1 MLTGTLESN
10 LVEYIQKEDIESA
23 NTLLMKELA
32 NKLIDNRADFI
43 DLLNSN
49 EIEADESMPKSQL
62 IELFIDNTNDKNLLV
77 GASLLANQQSKDV
90 TSNFV
95 DEEISDDSVKNGVA
109 VMDTYFN
116 NTVPDEEYSYIAPM
130 LLGALARGAGK
141 LVRGR
146 MSQKDQDRASRE
158 YRRIAEQRMREQ
170 AAMRQRAEL
179 ERKQRELEA
188 SKERKRTNTILIVSG
203 AVVISLIVGVII
215 YKNR

>member
-10 LVEYIQKEDIESA
+10 LVEYIQKEDIEGA

-43 DLLNSN
+43 ELLNSN

-62 IELFIDNTNDKNLLV
+62 IELFIDNTDNKSLLV
-77 GASLLANQQSKDV
+77 GASLLANQQSVDV
-90 TSNFV
+90 KSNFI

-116 NTVPDEEYSYIAPM
+116 NTIPDEEYSYIAPF

-141 LVRGR
+141 LIKGR
-146 MSQKDQDRASRE
+146 VSQKDQDRVKNERTSRFTTKS
-158 YRRIAEQRMREQ
+158 RIGEKTKRGRKK
-170 AAMRQRAEL
+170 QRA
-179 ERKQRELEA
+179 KA
-188 SKERKRTNTILIVSG
+188 
-203 AVVISLIVGVII
+203 
-215 YKNR
+215 Y

>member
-10 LVEYIQKEDIESA
+10 LVEYIQKEDIEGA

-43 DLLNSN
+43 ELLNSN

-62 IELFIDNTNDKNLLV
+62 IELFIDNTDNKSLLV
-77 GASLLANQQSKDV
+77 GASLLANQQSVDV
-90 TSNFV
+90 KSNFI

-116 NTVPDEEYSYIAPM
+116 NTIPDEEYSYIAPF

-141 LVRGR
+141 LIKGR
-146 MSQKDQDRASRE
+146 VSQKDQDRVKNE

-170 AAMRQRAEL
+170 AALRQRAEL
-179 ERKQRELEA
+179 ERRQREVEK

-203 AVVISLIVGVII
+203 AVVIST
-215 YKNR
+215 

>member
-10 LVEYIQKEDIESA
+10 LVEYIQKEDIEGA

-43 DLLNSN
+43 ELLNSN
-49 EIEADESMPKSQL
+49 EIEADESMPTSQL
-62 IELFIDNTNDKNLLV
+62 IELFIDNTDNKSLLV
-77 GASLLANQQSKDV
+77 GASLLANQQSVDV
-90 TSNFV
+90 KSNFI

-116 NTVPDEEYSYIAPM
+116 NTIPDEEYSYIAPF

-141 LVRGR
+141 LIKGR
-146 MSQKDQDRASRE
+146 VSQKDQDRVKNE

-170 AAMRQRAEL
+170 AALRQRAEL
-179 ERKQRELEA
+179 ERRQREVEK

-215 YKNR
+215 YKQR

>member
-10 LVEYIQKEDIESA
+10 LVEYIQKEDIEGA

-43 DLLNSN
+43 ELLNSN

-62 IELFIDNTNDKNLLV
+62 IELFIDNTDNKSLLV
-77 GASLLANQQSKDV
+77 GASLLANQQSVDV
-90 TSNFV
+90 KSNFI

-116 NTVPDEEYSYIAPM
+116 NTIPDEEYSYIAPF

-141 LVRGR
+141 LIKGR
-146 MSQKDQDRASRE
+146 VSQKDQDRVKNE

-170 AAMRQRAEL
+170 AALRQRAEL
-179 ERKQRELEA
+179 ERRQREVEK

-215 YKNR
+215 YKQR